1 MSQTKIKKHPATAS
15 RQPRLVRQVEDRE
28 QALAAACYLNHY
40 VARAWVHD
48 PAHDVSQG
56 LEPYAAEPTPD
67 EWPDSEG
74 WYDGWEPSTPLED
87 LRLVLELVS
96 AEIQRLE
103 PNTD

>member
-1 MSQTKIKKHPATAS
+1 MPPEGAGSGFLHPAQRTGNTS
-15 RQPRLVRQVEDRE
+15 QFYP
-28 QALAAACYLNHY
+28 YLNHY

-48 PAHDVSQG
+48 PAHDGSQG

-103 PNTD
+103 PN